1 MCGSELAADA
11 LACGVCGHASGR
23 SSPSNVGGLKC
34 ARCGSPVE
42 HGFDF
47 CPICGQNQR
56 ERLARPDTKLIH
68 IDPQQQSADRTVPA
82 PASGLGPP
90 TPMPP
95 GAVMPAVVWSGVPSP
110 DSPIGYGNSPSPDRT
125 VPAPGLMAP
134 APYSAPTPPPMV
146 QPMPPPP
153 VPSTPTIRESGPS
166 PDRTVPSPA
175 IVLRRPEVGEDDRT
189 VPAPGRVRTVTGEE
203 DPTHPGGVRPAGD
216 NDPTAA
222 FDSRQVMAAAA
233 AAAESRRRTEGD
245 DTREG
250 AVPHGPWS
258 GSSPSSPVVGERGQA
273 SLPTS
278 PGTKTARLVLVARD
292 GSEGEKF
299 AVVGDRLTLGRRA
312 ADVLFPDDDFVSPT
326 HARIERSG
334 ETFWLV
340 DTGSQ
345 NGVFLRIRGTAAIY
359 PGDTFMVGHQ
369 LLRVENVDGPTDEQ
383 PPDELGTRLFGTPL
397 QPAWGKL
404 VLVGR
409 GGIRGDHFGM
419 RGARIVIGRESG
431 DVVFPHDPFLSR
443 EHARLR
449 LELNGATMSV
459 FLEDLNSANGTYIR
473 VRGSAELHNRDTFRI
488 GDQIIRLRTD

>member
-1 MCGSELAADA
+1 M
-11 LACGVCGHASGR
+11 
-23 SSPSNVGGLKC
+23 
-34 ARCGSPVE
+34 E

-56 ERLARPDTKLIH
+56 ERLARPDTRI
-68 IDPQQQSADRTVPA
+68 IQIEGEQAPADRTVPA
-82 PASGLGPP
+82 PGPP
-90 TPMPP
+90 TPLPP
-95 GAVMPAVVWSGVPSP
+95 DAVMPAVVWQGSQRTDGT
-110 DSPIGYGNSPSPDRT
+110 IGYGGPDALPPVSPDRT
-125 VPAPGLMAP
+125 VPAPGRSAP
-134 APYSAPTPPPMV
+134 APYPNDGRSGGTIGAG
-146 QPMPPPP
+146 PMPPPMIQP
-153 VPSTPTIRESGPS
+153 PPMMSSPSAMPS

-189 VPAPGRVRTVTGEE
+189 VPAPGRVRTVTSEE
-203 DPTHPGGVRPAGD
+203 DPTYPDARMGAGPAVQPAGD

-222 FDSRQVMAAAA
+222 FDSRQVMAAV
-233 AAAESRRRTEGD
+233 AAERARKPED

-250 AVPHGPWS
+250 AVPVGPWS
-258 GSSPSSPVVGERGQA
+258 GSSPSQPVVGERGQA
-273 SLPTS
+273 SLPTN
-278 PGTKTARLVLVARD
+278 PGTRTARLVLVARD

-312 ADVLFPDDDFVSPT
+312 ADVLFADDDFISPT

-345 NGVFLRIRGTAAIY
+345 NGVYLRIRGTAAIY

-369 LLRVENVDGPTDEQ
+369 LLRVENVEGPADEQ